1 MISTLNLED
10 ISIRTELQAGDIGY
24 VTYLHGILYK
34 IEYNYGINFE
44 AYVARGLHEF
54 YEQYDP
60 TNNRVW
66 IGEHNR
72 KIVGF
77 LLLMNRGNAAQL
89 RYFIIVPEY
98 RGIGLGK
105 KLMGLYMDFLRQ
117 CGYQSSYLLTT
128 HELYTAAY
136 LYKKY
141 GFKLKEEKD
150 STSFGKALKENMYT
164 LEL

>member
-60 TNNRVW
+60 SNNRVW
-66 IGEHNR
+66 VCEHNR

-117 CGYQSSYLLTT
+117 CGYESSYLLTT